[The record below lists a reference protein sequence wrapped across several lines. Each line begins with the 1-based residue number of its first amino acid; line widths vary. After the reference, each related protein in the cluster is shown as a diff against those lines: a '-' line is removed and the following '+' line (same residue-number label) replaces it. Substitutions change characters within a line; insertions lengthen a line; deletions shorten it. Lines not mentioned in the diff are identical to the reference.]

1 MEQCEKNRLI
11 RKERSDEITAALSGL
26 ILLGEEQWDPHEDAR
41 DMMRVTA
48 WLRGDIV
55 EDNHWSIDQW
65 LERQDQM
72 ARARMEAR
80 ARARMGEE

>member
-11 RKERSDEITAALSGL
+11 RKERSDEITAALSGV
-26 ILLGEEQWDPHEDAR
+26 ILLGEEQWDMR
-41 DMMRVTA
+41 RVTA
-48 WLRGDIV
+48 WLQGYIV

-65 LERQDQM
+65 LERHNQM
-72 ARARMEAR
+72 